1 MNVVEHQANG
11 IEDQGLN
18 PQLAAEVKR
27 AKRLDTFK
35 RLLAIALLLCILLV
49 AVWALQ
55 YELSKPAVGREW
67 IVFMV
72 AGALLAGATMFFFR
86 RGQDMR
92 DPKNVRF
99 VISYDVV
106 VAIILGLSATFIQCA
121 NWAAGGLLAGAC
133 LFIGGFF
140 GLLFGYPQGVAA
152 QNSNP
157 KAGAEVSAASSSKT
171 LLAQSSATLGKV
183 LAGFGLAKVGSMSG
197 QFWNLCHTLGP
208 VLGGRDQSTN
218 YVLASLIL
226 AYFLA
231 TGFLSG
237 LLLPSY
243 FMSDFLK
250 NSTGQDAST

>member
-35 RLLAIALLLCILLV
+35 RLLAIALLLFILLV

-133 LFIGGFF
+133 LFIGGFLGCCLAIHKEWLHKTPIQRPEQRFQPQVVVRHFLLNLLQPWERSSQALVSLRLEACRVSF
-140 GLLFGYPQGVAA
+140 GIFV
-152 QNSNP
+152 
-157 KAGAEVSAASSSKT
+157 T
-171 LLAQSSATLGKV
+171 
-183 LAGFGLAKVGSMSG
+183 
-197 QFWNLCHTLGP
+197 
-208 VLGGRDQSTN
+208 R
-218 YVLASLIL
+218 
-226 AYFLA
+226 
-231 TGFLSG
+231 
-237 LLLPSY
+237 
-243 FMSDFLK
+243 
-250 NSTGQDAST
+250 